1 MPFVATWMNLEIVI
15 LSEVSQT
22 QKDKYH
28 MILIYVES
36 KKKDINKL
44 IYKTKVESCMQKTNI
59 VIRGWEAGINWEVG
73 TDIYTPVYIKQT
85 TNKNML
91 YSRGNSIQY
100 SVMAYMGKESK
111 KERVDICIHITNSLC
126 CTPESNTTL

>member
-1 MPFVATWMNLEIVI
+1 MDKEDVVHIYNGILFSHKKNEIMPFVATWINLEIVI

-44 IYKTKVESCMQKTNI
+44 IYKTKVESCM
-59 VIRGWEAGINWEVG
+59 
-73 TDIYTPVYIKQT
+73 
-85 TNKNML
+85 
-91 YSRGNSIQY
+91 
-100 SVMAYMGKESK
+100 
-111 KERVDICIHITNSLC
+111 
-126 CTPESNTTL
+126 